1 MRNGLVLADKLR
13 HKSQSILDDA
23 KEIEKVTKEQEEE
36 IKQLKA
42 DNEKLK
48 SQLK

>member
-13 HKSQSILDDA
+13 HKSQSIFEDA
-23 KEIEKVTKEQEEE
+23 KELEKVIKEQEEE
-36 IKQLKA
+36 IKKLKA
-42 DNEKLK
+42 DKEKLK